1 MRVGR
6 TRKPGEPGPFSGGQ
20 IIFSVGPNG
29 TVVKPDQPA
38 TSEAEA
44 DSAPAGK
51 DDTRGKS
58 EDHPSNSNT

>member
-6 TRKPGEPGPFSGGQ
+6 TRKPGEPGPFSGNLV
-20 IIFSVGPNG
+20 IFRVGPRVSAKSPSPG
-29 TVVKPDQPA
+29 